1 MHSKALHAVLHI
13 CKANPRIYLRF
24 IAPTHILG
32 SGGIS
37 ISRFSFVTIWL
48 NAKYICMFKNTHAPM
63 FIIAYNE
70 MKNMLSS
77 IVVKKDI

>member
-1 MHSKALHAVLHI
+1 
-13 CKANPRIYLRF
+13 
-24 IAPTHILG
+24 
-32 SGGIS
+32 
-37 ISRFSFVTIWL
+37 
-48 NAKYICMFKNTHAPM
+48 MFKNTYAPM

>member
-1 MHSKALHAVLHI
+1 
-13 CKANPRIYLRF
+13 
-24 IAPTHILG
+24 
-32 SGGIS
+32 
-37 ISRFSFVTIWL
+37 
-48 NAKYICMFKNTHAPM
+48 MFKNTHAPM